1 MSDTSHGPYAPSGS
15 GTPLPVL
22 QPVTRRRRPLGRL
35 RRARPGRPVGG
46 PLGSSADGATGYGV
60 VSGGRSRPA
69 AASAAPV
76 LFGIGATVLLGLLLG
91 LLWWALAPVARAQV
105 QGDQVLLQG
114 HAELQAAQDGWFV
127 VVTGLAGVLV
137 ATLVALRPA
146 RREALRALLAVV
158 LVAVA
163 GLVAWRFGE
172 LLGPSSL
179 VEQVRAGDDRPLTPL
194 ALHAL
199 SALAAGP
206 LLCAV
211 TLFVAALLSG
221 GPAARAPGR

>member
-114 HAELQAAQDGWFV
+114 HAERRPRR
-127 VVTGLAGVLV
+127 TAGSSSSPASPACWWPPSSRCGRRV
-137 ATLVALRPA
+137 A
-146 RREALRALLAVV
+146 RRCARSSPWCSSRSPGSSPGGSAS
-158 LVAVA
+158 
-163 GLVAWRFGE
+163 